1 MKLIPFISFLLL
13 VCSCQF
19 SSQQENDMIVATVFD
34 SELMRSEVVSFIP
47 PQTGKDDSILMSQNY
62 IRNWITKQLLL
73 HKAIENLSE
82 EEKNIRKQVE
92 DYRTSLLIHRY
103 KQKLITQ
110 KLSEEI
116 ENEKIEKYYQE
127 NQVNFILSTPIVKA
141 VFFILPKT
149 APNMAQIRKWFQSD
163 EIGDQERLDDYCI
176 THAKKY
182 DDFQNNWIE
191 LKFLL
196 NLIPEEVNKLE
207 NEIRYNKNIEKEDD
221 ENYYFL
227 KINKI
232 CKEQTIAPL
241 EYVYE
246 EISLILKNKKKIQF
260 ENELEYQINEEA
272 EKKKYVKIY

>member
-163 EIGDQERLDDYCI
+163 ETGDQERLDDYCI